1 MRVGG
6 KSNISI
12 RNRTRANR
20 EDRKAWAINGLEA
33 AWYTLYLKPLSKL
46 IQYVNLR
53 APIRMR
59 EKNVLAII
67 LARGVSKG
75 ILGKKIR
82 QFVEKPLSVHSI
94 EASGSM
100 LRAPEPGNP
109 SRVDVTSQE
118 IDIESANVMMSELKR
133 TCRLA

>member
-1 MRVGG
+1 MREPSPVVR
-6 KSNISI
+6 NI
-12 RNRTRANR
+12 
-20 EDRKAWAINGLEA
+20 
-33 AWYTLYLKPLSKL
+33 L
-46 IQYVNLR
+46 ISGIEWVRVQ
-53 APIRMR
+53 

-67 LARGVSKG
+67 PVRGVLES

-82 QFVEKPLSVHSI
+82 QFVEKPLCVHSI

-100 LRAPEPGNP
+100 LRAPKPGNP

-133 TCRLA
+133 TCH